1 MINLDG
7 RHPRTYPHDENHFGG
22 NGMTRTRTLRVVALL
37 VAAALVGTACGGD
50 DDDSASPATTAG
62 GAATT
67 AAAAD
72 VTTAARGTG
81 SAASAEWEGVVA
93 KAEEEGKVTFYTAQ
107 GLDQANQVKAAF
119 EKAYPEITVDVIR
132 DISSNLIPKIEAERQ
147 TGNGIADVYVSADT
161 AWWATTAK
169 DGHIIPMTGP
179 AFDDPA
185 YDRAELVHDDT
196 YFEVSAV
203 VFGYGWNTDKVPDGL
218 ASMEDVLDPKFQ
230 GKVGIVEPSLEA
242 LVDFYKYLEETYGK
256 DFVTKL
262 AAQEPRIYPGAGPL
276 REALAAGEV
285 DVSTYSSPMTDMTA
299 TGAPVAWE
307 IPETAWGARF
317 FGGIVDSAP
326 HPNAAQLFAN
336 FLVTRDGQVAN
347 VFNESVAVLP
357 DIPGTGAEITAIRR
371 APSYTPE
378 EVTAYQDEWR
388 KLFQS

>member
-1 MINLDG
+1 
-7 RHPRTYPHDENHFGG
+7 
-22 NGMTRTRTLRVVALL
+22 MTRTKTARFAALL
-37 VAAALVGTACGGD
+37 AVAALIGAACGGD
-50 DDDSASPATTAG
+50 DDDDASS
-62 GAATT
+62 ATT
-67 AAAAD
+67 AAAAAAT
-72 VTTAARGTG
+72 TTAAAAQSDATTDTTEAATEESTAPAGSSAGSG
-81 SAASAEWEGVVA
+81 SASSAEWDAVVA
-93 KAEEEGKVTFYTAQ
+93 AAKDEGKVTFYTAQ

-119 EKAYPEITVDVIR
+119 EKAYPEITVDVVR
-132 DISSNLIPKIEAERQ
+132 DISSNLIPKLEAERQ

-161 AWWATTAK
+161 AWWATTAQE
-169 DGHIIPMTGP
+169 GHIIPMTGP

-185 YDRAELVHDDT
+185 YDRAELIHDDT

-218 ASMEDVLDPKFQ
+218 KAMTDVLDPKYE
-230 GKVGIVEPSLEA
+230 GKVGVVEPSLEA

-262 AAQEPRIYPGAGPL
+262 AAQHPRIYPGAGPL

-299 TGAPVAWE
+299 KGAPVAWT

-317 FGGIVDSAP
+317 YGGIVDSSP
-326 HPNAAQLFAN
+326 NQNAAQLFAD
-336 FLVTRDGQVAN
+336 FLVSKDGQVAN

>member
-1 MINLDG
+1 MS
-7 RHPRTYPHDENHFGG
+7 
-22 NGMTRTRTLRVVALL
+22 RTRISRVAAL
-37 VAAALVGTACGGD
+37 VAVAALVGAACGGD
-50 DDDSASPATTAG
+50 DNTGSATTAG
-62 GAATT
+62 VTAMTIAAASSDDAATT
-67 AAAAD
+67 
-72 VTTAARGTG
+72 TAGSSDESTATSGSSSGGG
-81 SAASAEWEGVVA
+81 SAASSPEWDKVVEAA
-93 KAEEEGKVTFYTAQ
+93 KDEGKVTFYTAQ

-119 EKAYPEITVDVIR
+119 EQAYPDITVDVVR

-161 AWWATTAK
+161 AWWAATAEQ
-169 DGHIIPMTGP
+169 GHIIPMTGP

-185 YDRAELVHDDT
+185 YDRADLVHDDT

-203 VFGYGWNTDKVPDGL
+203 VFGYGWNTDEVPDGL
-218 ASMEDVLDPKFQ
+218 TSMEEVLDPKYQ
-230 GKVGIVEPSLEA
+230 GKVGVVEPSLEA

-262 AAQEPRIYPGAGPL
+262 AAQHPRIYPGAGPL

-285 DVSTYSSPMTDMTA
+285 AVSTYSSPMTDMTA
-299 TGAPVAWE
+299 KGAPVAWK

-326 HPNAAQLFAN
+326 HPKAAQLFAN
-336 FLVTRDGQVAN
+336 FLVSKDGQVAN

-357 DIPGTGAEITAIRR
+357 GIPGTGAEITAIRR

-378 EVTAYQDEWR
+378 DVTAYQDEWR

>member
-1 MINLDG
+1 
-7 RHPRTYPHDENHFGG
+7 
-22 NGMTRTRTLRVVALL
+22 MTRTKTARFAALL
-37 VAAALVGTACGGD
+37 AVAALIGAACGD
-50 DDDSASPATTAG
+50 DDDGASSATTAG
-62 GAATT
+62 AAATTTAAASASDATT
-67 AAAAD
+67 AATTQESTPAAGSS
-72 VTTAARGTG
+72 AGS
-81 SAASAEWEGVVA
+81 SAASSAEWDAVVA
-93 KAEEEGKVTFYTAQ
+93 AAKDEGKVTFYTAQ

-119 EKAYPEITVDVIR
+119 EQAYPEITVDVIR

-147 TGNGIADVYVSADT
+147 TGNGIGDVYVSADT
-161 AWWATTAK
+161 AWWATTAH
-169 DGHIIPMTGP
+169 DGHIIPMIGP

-218 ASMEDVLDPKFQ
+218 KGMEDVLDPKYE
-230 GKVGIVEPSLEA
+230 GKVGVVEPSLEA

-262 AAQEPRIYPGAGPL
+262 AAQHPRIYPGAMPL
-276 REALAAGEV
+276 REALGAGEV
-285 DVSTYSSPMTDMTA
+285 DVSTYSGPMTDMTA
-299 TGAPVAWE
+299 KGAPVAWA
-307 IPETAWGARF
+307 IPEKAWGARF
-317 FGGIVDSAP
+317 YGGVLDSAP
-326 HPNAAQLFAN
+326 NPNAAQLFAD

-347 VFNESVAVLP
+347 VWNESVAVLP